1 MKLLKI
7 KKIKNYGGF
16 LRTKKI
22 LLPTDGSK
30 NAERAG
36 EYAISLA
43 DISGADIIVLNVID
57 TYYLDSIPQPDVR
70 ESVDEELRSSVKQ
83 SIERFEDKIEENKCN
98 GKCKNVNF
106 KILIKEGKPADV
118 ILKTIDNEGIDQVV
132 IGKSGKHGLE
142 RLLLGRTT
150 DKVIKEAKVPVN
162 VIS

>member
-1 MKLLKI
+1 MS
-7 KKIKNYGGF
+7 
-16 LRTKKI
+16 KKI

-43 DISGADIIVLNVID
+43 DISGADIIILNVID

-83 SIERFEDKIEENKCN
+83 SIERFEDEIEENKCN

-106 KILIKEGKPADV
+106 KILIKEGKPADI
-118 ILKTIDNEGIDQVV
+118 ILQTIDNEGIDQVI

-150 DKVIKEAKVPVN
+150 DKVVKEAKVPVN

>member
-1 MKLLKI
+1 MP
-7 KKIKNYGGF
+7 
-16 LRTKKI
+16 KKI